1 MRIPWEEFKVKARRN
16 YKLGLRQRL
25 IGETA
30 LPLSWL
36 IAHTPI
42 TPNQVTLFWG
52 MIQILAPFLMLRGD
66 YWSILLGLTIYQTV
80 IFFDAV
86 DGHLARFK
94 GIQSFAGLYFDQIGH
109 YLTIPLMITFLG
121 LGLSKYFGTVLYL
134 IIGVLTAV
142 FFIYTKLLTFNPHIY
157 GISNV
162 NEVAGMLNSPI
173 HSFRYSKNKYLVG
186 IFEWFRIEHPF
197 NALWFLVLAGYGHL
211 GLIVH
216 MLIFGFEL
224 LRKIISQ
231 TRELKKVDQKLR
243 YTSH

>member
-1 MRIPWEEFKVKARRN
+1 MKIPWKEFKEKARRN
-16 YKLGLRQRL
+16 YKLGIRQRL

-36 IAHTPI
+36 LAHTPV
-42 TPNQVTLFWG
+42 TPNQVTLFWSLVQA
-52 MIQILAPFLMLRGD
+52 IAPFIMLRGD
-66 YWSILLGLTIYQTV
+66 YWSILIGLTIYQGV

-109 YLTIPLMITFLG
+109 YLTIPLMVVCLG
-121 LGLSKYFGTVLYL
+121 FGLSKYFNTVLYL
-134 IIGVLTAV
+134 IMGVLIAV
-142 FFIYTKLLTFNPHIY
+142 IYIYTKLLTFNPHIY

-162 NEVAGMLNSPI
+162 KEVADMLNSPI
-173 HSFRYSKNKYLVG
+173 HSFRYSKNKYLIS

-197 NALWFLVLAGYGHL
+197 NALWFLVLFGMGHI
-211 GLIVH
+211 GLILH
-216 MLIFGFEL
+216 LLIFGFEL
-224 LRKIISQ
+224 FRKIISQ
-231 TRELKKVDQKLR
+231 TKELKRIDKKLR